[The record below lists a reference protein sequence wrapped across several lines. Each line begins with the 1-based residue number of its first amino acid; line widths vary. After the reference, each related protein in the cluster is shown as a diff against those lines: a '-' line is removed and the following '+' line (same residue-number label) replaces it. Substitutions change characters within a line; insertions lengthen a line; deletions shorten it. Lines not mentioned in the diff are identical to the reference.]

1 MYTIH
6 NDINNYI
13 MHNSLKQSF
22 AYDFLRARIAN
33 DESILKY
40 QLTDLLNK
48 VKNDNS
54 DFANIIKLGVTK
66 DIKYLYEL
74 KNISSFVNTLYIW
87 RHTLTD
93 EVADLNAIFLKMTDK
108 LANKDFYIGDNNT
121 YNHTDYHEDM
131 IQKLTYMLYHMEI
144 VSDPVTTINSVNA
157 NIVFDPVDI
166 INNVKKAYKHEP
178 VFIAYINLF
187 YNLVCKKP
195 KSATTQ
201 GNKLLEL
208 LFTTNNRA
216 TTSELN
222 VYVNLI
228 ALILNSEISTSIFYR
243 QSLKNKFNQL
253 CELGTY
259 KSVKDNNVRNYI
271 DLIKEFFKYN
281 LVLINMIPGI
291 ETDEFDTILD
301 IYLKNKYYNI
311 NKVLQTALNNIDCEY
326 FKENNNTQ
334 LLVDVLTNKLLYTPI
349 QKIDNAI
356 CLSKRLSLLFNT
368 FDKYN
373 LLLKLLAKNE
383 PAFISQILTL
393 QINDTTENFKSPY
406 HFNILYN
413 ILPELVP
420 ICLTNEIF
428 TEELMKLIGYK
439 IHGDLHAYHK
449 YNKNIK
455 IVNVIHAICD
465 TTKNNETLKYYYEK
479 ILNQYLEYNQKESTI
494 GIYPNTTDALQL
506 MSMLSPI
513 IKRLEKQDTL
523 LEFCK
528 KHHDNY
534 TDLSE
539 YLLDDEHKQIF
550 KNELEKLQNLET
562 EQKINEFLKHNNLDQ
577 YVTET
582 FIYYSIY
589 NTNKKCIDKIK
600 NLLIKKPISEFLFDL
615 RSFNT
620 TLSNEDM
627 IDTLKRYVAQYE
639 NNEERL

>member
-6 NDINNYI
+6 NDINDYI
-13 MHNSLKQSF
+13 IHGNLKQSF
-22 AYDFLRARIAN
+22 VYDFLRARVAN

-48 VKNDNS
+48 VKNNNS
-54 DFANIIKLGVTK
+54 NFANIIRLGVTK

-74 KNISSFVNTLYIW
+74 KNISSFVNALYIW
-87 RHTLTD
+87 HYTLTD

-121 YNHTDYHEDM
+121 CNHTDYHEDL
-131 IQKLTYMLYHMEI
+131 IQKLTYMLYNIEI
-144 VSDPVTTINSVNA
+144 VSNPVTTINSVNVKR
-157 NIVFDPVDI
+157 IFDPVDI
-166 INNVKKAYKHEP
+166 INNVKKAYKTEP
-178 VFIAYINLF
+178 IFVTYINLF

-208 LFTTNNRA
+208 LFTTDNGA
-216 TTSELN
+216 TKSELN
-222 VYVNLI
+222 VYINLI
-228 ALILNSEISTSIFYR
+228 ALILNSEDSTSIFYR
-243 QSLKNKFNQL
+243 QSIKNKFNQL

-259 KSVKDNNVRNYI
+259 KSIKDNNVKNYI
-271 DLIKEFFKYN
+271 DLIKEFYKYN

-291 ETDEFDTILD
+291 ETDEFDIVLD

-311 NKVLQTALNNIDCEY
+311 NQVLQTALNNIECKY
-326 FKENNNTQ
+326 FKENNNTK
-334 LLVDVLTNKLLYTPI
+334 LLVNVLTNKLLYPKI
-349 QKIDNAI
+349 QQIDNTV
-356 CLSKRLSLLFNT
+356 CLSERLSLLFNT
-368 FDKYN
+368 FDKHN
-373 LLLKLLAKNE
+373 LLLKLLVKNE

-393 QINDTTENFKSPY
+393 QIDDTTESFRSPY
-406 HFNILYN
+406 RFNILYN

-439 IHGDLHAYHK
+439 LHGDLHAYHK
-449 YNKNIK
+449 YDKNIK
-455 IVNVIHAICD
+455 IVNVIQTICD
-465 TTKNNETLKYYYEK
+465 TTKNDETLKCYYEK

-506 MSMLSPI
+506 MSILSPI

-534 TDLSE
+534 TNLSE
-539 YLLDDEHKQIF
+539 YLLDDEYKQIF

-562 EQKINEFLKHNNLDQ
+562 EQKINEFLKHDNLDQ

-589 NTNKKCIDKIK
+589 NTNKKCIDKVK
-600 NLLIKKPISEFLFDL
+600 DLLIKKPISEFLFDL
-615 RSFNT
+615 KSFNT
-620 TLSNEDM
+620 ILSNKDM
-627 IDTLKRYVAQYE
+627 IDTLKRYVTQYE
-639 NNEERL
+639 NNEEKL

>member
-6 NDINNYI
+6 NDINDYI
-13 MHNSLKQSF
+13 MHGNLKQSF
-22 AYDFLRARIAN
+22 AYDFLRARVAN

-54 DFANIIKLGVTK
+54 DFANIIRLGVTK

-74 KNISSFVNTLYIW
+74 KNISSFVNALYIW
-87 RHTLTD
+87 RYTLTD
-93 EVADLNAIFLKMTDK
+93 EVADLNAIFLKMADK

-121 YNHTDYHEDM
+121 CNHTDYHEDL
-131 IQKLTYMLYHMEI
+131 IQKLTYMLYNIEI
-144 VSDPVTTINSVNA
+144 VSNPVTTINSVSA
-157 NIVFDPVDI
+157 NIIFNPVDI
-166 INNVKKAYKHEP
+166 INNVKKAYKTEP
-178 VFIAYINLF
+178 IFVTYINLF
-187 YNLVCKKP
+187 YNLVYKKP

-208 LFTTNNRA
+208 LFTTNNGA
-216 TTSELN
+216 TTSKLN
-222 VYVNLI
+222 IYVNLI
-228 ALILNSEISTSIFYR
+228 ALILNSEIPTSIFYR
-243 QSLKNKFNQL
+243 QSIKNKFNQL

-259 KSVKDNNVRNYI
+259 KSVKDNNVKNYI
-271 DLIKEFFKYN
+271 DLIKEFYKYN

-291 ETDEFDTILD
+291 ETDEFDTVLD

-311 NKVLQTALNNIDCEY
+311 SQVLQTALNNIDCEY
-326 FKENNNTQ
+326 FKENNSTK
-334 LLVDVLTNKLLYTPI
+334 LLVDILTNKLLYTPI
-349 QKIDNAI
+349 QEIDNAV

-368 FDKYN
+368 FDKHN
-373 LLLKLLAKNE
+373 LLLKLLVKNE

-393 QINDTTENFKSPY
+393 QIDDTTESFRSPY
-406 HFNILYN
+406 RFNILYN

-439 IHGDLHAYHK
+439 LHGDLHAYHK
-449 YNKNIK
+449 YDKNIK
-455 IVNVIHAICD
+455 IVNVIQTICD
-465 TTKNNETLKYYYEK
+465 TTRNDETLKCYYEK
-479 ILNQYLEYNQKESTI
+479 ILNQYLEYNQKEATI

-506 MSMLSPI
+506 MSILSPI

-534 TDLSE
+534 TNLSE
-539 YLLDDEHKQIF
+539 YLLDDEYKQIF

-589 NTNKKCIDKIK
+589 NTNKKCIDKVK
-600 NLLIKKPISEFLFDL
+600 DLLIKKPISEFLFDL
-615 RSFNT
+615 QSFNT
-620 TLSNEDM
+620 ILSNEDM

>member
-6 NDINNYI
+6 NDINDYI
-13 MHNSLKQSF
+13 MHGNLKQSF
-22 AYDFLRARIAN
+22 AYDFLRARVAN

-54 DFANIIKLGVTK
+54 DFANIIRLGITK
-66 DIKYLYEL
+66 DIKYLYKL
-74 KNISSFVNTLYIW
+74 KNISSFVNALYIW

-121 YNHTDYHEDM
+121 CNHTDYHEDL
-131 IQKLTYMLYHMEI
+131 IQKLTYMLYNIEI
-144 VSDPVTTINSVNA
+144 ISNPVATINSVNVKLIF
-157 NIVFDPVDI
+157 NPVDI
-166 INNVKKAYKHEP
+166 INNVKKAYKTEP
-178 VFIAYINLF
+178 IFVTYINLF

-208 LFTTNNRA
+208 LFTTNNGA
-216 TTSELN
+216 TKSELN
-222 VYVNLI
+222 IYINLI
-228 ALILNSEISTSIFYR
+228 ALILNSEDSTSIFYR
-243 QSLKNKFNQL
+243 QNVKNKFNQL

-259 KSVKDNNVRNYI
+259 KSVKDNNVKNYI

-291 ETDEFDTILD
+291 ETDEFDTVLD

-311 NKVLQTALNNIDCEY
+311 SQVLQTALNNIDCEY
-326 FKENNNTQ
+326 FKENNNTK
-334 LLVDVLTNKLLYTPI
+334 LLVDILTNKLLYTPI
-349 QKIDNAI
+349 QEVDNAVY
-356 CLSKRLSLLFNT
+356 LSNRLSLLFNT
-368 FDKYN
+368 FDKHN
-373 LLLKLLAKNE
+373 LLLKLLVKNE

-393 QINDTTENFKSPY
+393 QIDDTTESFRSPY
-406 HFNILYN
+406 RFNILCN

-439 IHGDLHAYHK
+439 LHSDLHAYHK
-449 YNKNIK
+449 YDKNIK
-455 IVNVIHAICD
+455 IVNIIQAICD
-465 TTKNNETLKYYYEK
+465 TTRNDETLKCYYEK
-479 ILNQYLEYNQKESTI
+479 ILNRYLEYNQKESTI
-494 GIYPNTTDALQL
+494 GIYPNTTDALKL
-506 MSMLSPI
+506 ISILSPI

-534 TDLSE
+534 TNLSE
-539 YLLDDEHKQIF
+539 YLLDDEYKQIF

-562 EQKINEFLKHNNLDQ
+562 KQKINEFLKHDNLDQ

-589 NTNKKCIDKIK
+589 NTNKKCIDKVK
-600 NLLIKKPISEFLFDL
+600 DLLIKKPISEFLFDL
-615 RSFNT
+615 KSFNT
-620 TLSNEDM
+620 ILSNEDM
-627 IDTLKRYVAQYE
+627 IDTLKRYVAQYK
-639 NNEERL
+639 NNEEIL

>member
-6 NDINNYI
+6 NDINDYI
-13 MHNSLKQSF
+13 MHDNLKQSF
-22 AYDFLRARIAN
+22 AYDFLRARVAN

-54 DFANIIKLGVTK
+54 DFANIIRLGVTK

-74 KNISSFVNTLYIW
+74 KNISSFVNALYIW
-87 RHTLTD
+87 RYTLTD

-121 YNHTDYHEDM
+121 CNHTDYHEDL
-131 IQKLTYMLYHMEI
+131 IQKLTYMLYNIEI
-144 VSDPVTTINSVNA
+144 VSNPVTTINSVNA
-157 NIVFDPVDI
+157 KLIFDPVDI
-166 INNVKKAYKHEP
+166 INTVKKDYKTEP
-178 VFIAYINLF
+178 IFVTYINLF

-208 LFTTNNRA
+208 LFTTDNGA
-216 TTSELN
+216 TKSELN

-228 ALILNSEISTSIFYR
+228 ALILNSNTPTSIFYR
-243 QSLKNKFNQL
+243 QSIKNKFNQL

-259 KSVKDNNVRNYI
+259 KSVKDNNVKNHI
-271 DLIKEFFKYN
+271 DLIKEFYKYN

-291 ETDEFDTILD
+291 ETDEFDTVLD

-311 NKVLQTALNNIDCEY
+311 SQVLQTTLNNIECKY
-326 FKENNNTQ
+326 FKENNNTK
-334 LLVDVLTNKLLYTPI
+334 LLVDILTNKLLYTPI
-349 QKIDNAI
+349 QEIDNTVY
-356 CLSKRLSLLFNT
+356 LSKRLSLLFNT
-368 FDKYN
+368 FDKHN
-373 LLLKLLAKNE
+373 LLLKLLVKNE

-393 QINDTTENFKSPY
+393 QIDDTTESFRSPY
-406 HFNILYN
+406 RFNILYN

-439 IHGDLHAYHK
+439 LHGYLHAYHK
-449 YNKNIK
+449 YDKNIK
-455 IVNVIHAICD
+455 IVNVIQAICD
-465 TTKNNETLKYYYEK
+465 TTRNDETLKCYYEK

-506 MSMLSPI
+506 MSILSPI

-534 TDLSE
+534 TNLSE
-539 YLLDDEHKQIF
+539 YLLDDEYKQIF

-562 EQKINEFLKHNNLDQ
+562 EQKINEFLKHDNLDQ

-589 NTNKKCIDKIK
+589 NTNKKCIDKVK
-600 NLLIKKPISEFLFDL
+600 DLLIKKPISEFLFDL
-615 RSFNT
+615 KSFNT
-620 TLSNEDM
+620 ILSNEDM
-627 IDTLKRYVAQYE
+627 IDTLKRYVTQYE
-639 NNEERL
+639 NNEEIL

>member
-6 NDINNYI
+6 NDINDYI
-13 MHNSLKQSF
+13 MHGNLKQSF
-22 AYDFLRARIAN
+22 AYDFLRARAAN

-54 DFANIIKLGVTK
+54 DFANIIRLGVTK

-74 KNISSFVNTLYIW
+74 KNISSFVNALYIW
-87 RHTLTD
+87 RYTLTD

-121 YNHTDYHEDM
+121 CNHTDYHEDL
-131 IQKLTYMLYHMEI
+131 IQKLTYVLYNIEI
-144 VSDPVTTINSVNA
+144 VSNPVTTINSVNVKL
-157 NIVFDPVDI
+157 IFDPVDI
-166 INNVKKAYKHEP
+166 INNIKKAYKTEP
-178 VFIAYINLF
+178 IFVTYINLF
-187 YNLVCKKP
+187 YNLACKKP

-208 LFTTNNRA
+208 LFTTDNGS
-216 TTSELN
+216 TKSELN
-222 VYVNLI
+222 VYINLI
-228 ALILNSEISTSIFYR
+228 ALILNSEDSTSIFYR
-243 QSLKNKFNQL
+243 QSIKNKFNQL
-253 CELGTY
+253 CELDTY
-259 KSVKDNNVRNYI
+259 KSVKDNNVKNYI
-271 DLIKEFFKYN
+271 DLIKEFYKYN

-291 ETDEFDTILD
+291 ETDEFDTVLD

-311 NKVLQTALNNIDCEY
+311 SQVLQTALNNIDCES
-326 FKENNNTQ
+326 FKENNNTK
-334 LLVDVLTNKLLYTPI
+334 LLVDILTNKLLYTPI
-349 QKIDNAI
+349 QAIDNAVY
-356 CLSKRLSLLFNT
+356 LSKRLSLLFNT
-368 FDKYN
+368 FDKHN
-373 LLLKLLAKNE
+373 LLLKLLVKNE

-393 QINDTTENFKSPY
+393 QIDDTTDHFKSPY
-406 HFNILYN
+406 RFNILCN

-439 IHGDLHAYHK
+439 LHDDLHAYHK
-449 YNKNIK
+449 YDKNIK
-455 IVNVIHAICD
+455 IVNVIQTICD
-465 TTKNNETLKYYYEK
+465 TTRNDETLKRYYEK
-479 ILNQYLEYNQKESTI
+479 ILNQYLEYNQKEATI

-506 MSMLSPI
+506 MSILSPI

-534 TDLSE
+534 TNLSE
-539 YLLDDEHKQIF
+539 YLLDDEYKQIF

-562 EQKINEFLKHNNLDQ
+562 EQKINEFLKHDNLDQ

-589 NTNKKCIDKIK
+589 NTNKKCIDKVK
-600 NLLIKKPISEFLFDL
+600 DLLIKKPISEFLFDL
-615 RSFNT
+615 KSFNT
-620 TLSNEDM
+620 ILSNKDM
-627 IDTLKRYVAQYE
+627 IDTLKRYVTQYE
-639 NNEERL
+639 NNEEKL

>member
-6 NDINNYI
+6 NDINDYI
-13 MHNSLKQSF
+13 MHGNLKQSF
-22 AYDFLRARIAN
+22 VYDFLRARVAN

-54 DFANIIKLGVTK
+54 DFANIIRLGITK

-74 KNISSFVNTLYIW
+74 KNISSFVNVLYIW
-87 RHTLTD
+87 RYTLTD

-121 YNHTDYHEDM
+121 CNHTDYHEDL
-131 IQKLTYMLYHMEI
+131 IQKLTYILYNIEI
-144 VSDPVTTINSVNA
+144 ISNPVTTINSVNA
-157 NIVFDPVDI
+157 KLIFDPVDI
-166 INNVKKAYKHEP
+166 INNVKKAYKTEP
-178 VFIAYINLF
+178 IFIAYINLF

-208 LFTTNNRA
+208 LFTTNNGA

-222 VYVNLI
+222 MYVNLI
-228 ALILNSEISTSIFYR
+228 ALILNSNTPTSIFYR
-243 QSLKNKFNQL
+243 QSVKSKFNQL

-271 DLIKEFFKYN
+271 ALIQEFYKYN
-281 LVLINMIPGI
+281 LVLINIIPGI
-291 ETDEFDTILD
+291 ETDEFDTVLD

-311 NKVLQTALNNIDCEY
+311 SQVLQTALNNIDCEY
-326 FKENNNTQ
+326 FKENNSTK

-349 QKIDNAI
+349 QEIDNAV
-356 CLSKRLSLLFNT
+356 CLSKRLLLLFNT
-368 FDKYN
+368 FDKHN
-373 LLLKLLAKNE
+373 LLLKLLVKNE

-393 QINDTTENFKSPY
+393 QIDDTIESFRSPY
-406 HFNILYN
+406 HFNILCN

-439 IHGDLHAYHK
+439 LHGDLHAYHK
-449 YNKNIK
+449 YDKNIK
-455 IVNVIHAICD
+455 IVNVIQAICD
-465 TTKNNETLKYYYEK
+465 TTRNDETLKCYYET
-479 ILNQYLEYNQKESTI
+479 ILNQYLEYNQKEATI
-494 GIYPNTTDALQL
+494 GIYPNTTNALQL
-506 MSMLSPI
+506 MSILSPI

-534 TDLSE
+534 TNLSE
-539 YLLDDEHKQIF
+539 YLLDDEYKQIF
-550 KNELEKLQNLET
+550 KKELEKLQNLET

-589 NTNKKCIDKIK
+589 NTNKKCIDKVK
-600 NLLIKKPISEFLFDL
+600 DLLIKKPISEFLFDL
-615 RSFNT
+615 KSFNT
-620 TLSNEDM
+620 ILSNKDM
-627 IDTLKRYVAQYE
+627 VDTLKRYVAQYE
-639 NNEERL
+639 NNEEKL

>member
-6 NDINNYI
+6 NDINDYI
-13 MHNSLKQSF
+13 MHGNLKQSF
-22 AYDFLRARIAN
+22 AYDFLRARVAN

-48 VKNDNS
+48 IKNDNS
-54 DFANIIKLGVTK
+54 DFANIIRLGITK
-66 DIKYLYEL
+66 DIKYLYKL
-74 KNISSFVNTLYIW
+74 KNISNFVNALYIW
-87 RHTLTD
+87 RYTLTD

-121 YNHTDYHEDM
+121 CNHTDYHEDL
-131 IQKLTYMLYHMEI
+131 IQKLTYMLYNIEI
-144 VSDPVTTINSVNA
+144 ISNPVTTINSVNVKLIF
-157 NIVFDPVDI
+157 NPIDI
-166 INNVKKAYKHEP
+166 INNVKKAYKTEP
-178 VFIAYINLF
+178 IFVTYINLF

-208 LFTTNNRA
+208 LFTTDNGA

-222 VYVNLI
+222 MYVNLI

-243 QSLKNKFNQL
+243 QSIKNKFNQL

-291 ETDEFDTILD
+291 ETDEFDTVLD

-311 NKVLQTALNNIDCEY
+311 SQVLQTALNNIDCEY
-326 FKENNNTQ
+326 FKENNNTK
-334 LLVDVLTNKLLYTPI
+334 LLVNVLTNKLLYTPI
-349 QKIDNAI
+349 QEIDNAV
-356 CLSKRLSLLFNT
+356 CLSKRLLLLFNT
-368 FDKYN
+368 FDKHN
-373 LLLKLLAKNE
+373 LLLKLLVKNE

-393 QINDTTENFKSPY
+393 QIDDTTESFRSPY
-406 HFNILYN
+406 RFNILCN

-439 IHGDLHAYHK
+439 LHCDLHAYHK
-449 YNKNIK
+449 YGKNIK
-455 IVNVIHAICD
+455 IVNIIQAICD
-465 TTKNNETLKYYYEK
+465 TTKNDKTLKCYYEK
-479 ILNQYLEYNQKESTI
+479 ILNRYLEYNQKESTI
-494 GIYPNTTDALQL
+494 GIYPNTTDALKL
-506 MSMLSPI
+506 MSILSPI

-534 TDLSE
+534 TNLSE
-539 YLLDDEHKQIF
+539 YLLDDEYKQIF

-562 EQKINEFLKHNNLDQ
+562 EQKINEFLKHDNLDQ

-589 NTNKKCIDKIK
+589 NTNKKCIDKVK
-600 NLLIKKPISEFLFDL
+600 DLLIKKPISEFLFDL
-615 RSFNT
+615 KSFNNI
-620 TLSNEDM
+620 LSNEDM

-639 NNEERL
+639 NNEEKL